1 MMKRFQSPLS
11 LLLILGL
18 VYFSFYSLMPQS
30 GEPSSIP
37 ETEFSSERA
46 LIPLK
51 EITKKPH
58 YIGTLEHE
66 RVREYIIEQ
75 LQNLGLETQVQEG
88 FIMNPKWKS
97 LDKSKNIIAKIKG
110 TGNGKSLLL
119 LSHYDSALT
128 PSFGASDA
136 GSGVVT
142 ILETLRAYIA
152 SGETPKNDI
161 IILITDA
168 EEVGLDG
175 ARLFV
180 NEHPWAKE
188 VGLALNFEARGSGGP
203 SNMIVETNGGNKNLI
218 QAFIEA
224 DVKYPAASS
233 LMYSIYKMLPN
244 DTDSTVF
251 REDGDID
258 GYFFAFIDDHFDY
271 HTANDTYENLDR
283 NTLQHQGEYLLPMVH
298 YFADADL
305 SLLKSTEDY
314 VYINVP
320 ILKMI
325 SYPFTWVMPM
335 LIIAIIIFLI
345 LVFFGI
351 KKRVLIGKSMIKGFG
366 PFLLSLIL
374 CGLFGFYGWKLIM
387 VMYPQYGEI
396 QHGFTYNGHTYI
408 WFFVLVTLGIIFG
421 IYNRFSKSNNVASLL
436 IAPLFFWLIINTLVA
451 IYLKGAAFFIL
462 PIFFGLLSL
471 WILIRQEKP
480 NLLLMTLLASLA
492 IFLFAP
498 HIQFFP
504 VGLGLKM
511 LYASTI
517 FTVLLFGLLLPVI
530 GFYKMK
536 RMVSIVFFL
545 LAIVFFVKAHLAS
558 DFNSERQKPN
568 SLVYY
573 QDADSDATYWVT
585 YDKILDDWTKGYL
598 GDNPEEAS
606 KYINNAS
613 GSKYSK
619 GYTFAAEAPKKEISF
634 FETVL
639 KKDTIINGDKNVTFT
654 IIPKRHVNQISL
666 YAEEGAAF
674 KSLSFNGQNLPLDN
688 NEQDASQKIKSKE
701 LVRYYVSDNDS
712 LEVSYTIA
720 KEQSPTFTVMEY
732 SCDLLTHPQ
741 FSINKR
747 AENMMPKPFVVT
759 DAIVVKKKI
768 DMDELHLIVKD
779 SLEIII
785 VTE

>member
-1 MMKRFQSPLS
+1 MKRFQSPLS
-11 LLLILGL
+11 LLLIIGL

-30 GEPSSIP
+30 GAPSTIS

-51 EITKKPH
+51 EITKAPH
-58 YIGTLEHE
+58 YIGTKEHE
-66 RVREYIIEQ
+66 RVREYILEQ
-75 LQNLGLETQVQEG
+75 LQNLGIETQVQEG
-88 FIMNPKWKS
+88 FVMNPKWKS
-97 LDKSKNIIAKIKG
+97 LDKPKNIIARVKG
-110 TGNGKSLLL
+110 TGNGKALLL

-142 ILETLRAYIA
+142 ILESVRAYLA
-152 SGETPKNDI
+152 SGKTPKNDI

-180 NEHPWAKE
+180 TQHPWAKE
-188 VGLALNFEARGSGGP
+188 IGLALNFESRGSGGP

-218 QAFIEA
+218 KAFIEA
-224 DVKYPAASS
+224 NVKYPAASS

-244 DTDSTVF
+244 DTDSTIF
-251 REDGDID
+251 REEGDID

-271 HTANDTYENLDR
+271 HTANDTFENLDR
-283 NTLQHQGEYLLPMVH
+283 NTLQHQGEYLLPLIH
-298 YFADADL
+298 YFADANL
-305 SLLKSTEDY
+305 STLKSTEDY

-325 SYPFTWVMPM
+325 SYPFSWVTPM
-335 LIIAIIIFLI
+335 VIIAVVLFIVLI
-345 LVFFGI
+345 FFGI
-351 KKRVLIGKSMIKGFG
+351 YKRKFSGKSILKGFV
-366 PFLLSLIL
+366 PFLLSLIV
-374 CGLFGFYGWKLIM
+374 CGLFGFYAWKLIM
-387 VMYPQYGEI
+387 VMYPQYTEI

-408 WFFVLVTLGIIFG
+408 SFFVVLSLGIIFG
-421 IYNRFSKSNNVASLL
+421 IYSRFSKNNNVASLFV
-436 IAPLFFWLIINTLVA
+436 APLFFWILINILVA

-462 PIFFGLLSL
+462 PVFLGLLSL
-471 WILIRQEKP
+471 WVLIRQERP
-480 NLLLMTLLASLA
+480 NLLLMTLIGALA

-511 LYASTI
+511 LVGSTL
-517 FTVLLFGLLLPVI
+517 FTALLFGLLLPVF

-536 RMVSIVFFL
+536 RVLSILFYL
-545 LAIVFFVKAHLAS
+545 LAIVFFIKAHLAS
-558 DFNSERQKPN
+558 DFTSERQKPN

-573 QDADSDATYWVT
+573 QDADTGDAYWAT
-585 YDKILDDWTKGYL
+585 YDKMLDDWTKGYL
-598 GDNPEEAS
+598 GENPEEAS
-606 KYINNAS
+606 KYIENAS

-619 GYTFAAEAPKKEISF
+619 GYTYAMEAPKKEIPL
-634 FETVL
+634 FEAVL
-639 KKDTIINGDKNVTFT
+639 KRDTVINGDKNVTFT

-666 YAEEGAAF
+666 YAEEGTAF
-674 KSLSFNGQNLPLDN
+674 KTLSFNGQRLPLNN

-712 LEVSYTIA
+712 LEVSYTIR
-720 KEQSPTFTVMEY
+720 KDYPVTFTVMEY
-732 SCDLLTHPQ
+732 SYDLLTHPQ
-741 FSINKR
+741 FSIHKR
-747 AENMMPKPFVVT
+747 PDNMMPKPFVVT
-759 DAIVVKKKI
+759 DAVVIKKAIYIDSLKKKVKEI
-768 DMDELHLIVKD
+768 GLPMDGL
-779 SLEIII
+779 
-785 VTE
+785 